1 MNLLRS
7 LRAIIAVLIGEVA
20 DISRRVAL
28 MPPPPYSPWFSQEE
42 NDFRMY
48 RDALV
53 RLFIYV
59 AVPPVVVLL
68 FGVIGGFS
76 WVVASAALLW
86 AVPTIALL
94 AVATPLGILWN
105 LFSKRKESDPEGPR
119 YVRFA
124 LSVLYLELALALLLI
139 VVPVK
144 NNPIMIPTVLLGVT
158 LIGLGR
164 YLDGWFKKGLVYTL
178 AGVVVTALVFSF
190 YFPNTFG
197 LLGRWMGTWDDRAV
211 SQIGPHLGETTA
223 VPTAGA
229 VSEGEGM
236 RSAPRFHV
244 SQVAGV
250 AEGNVPSPG
259 YTPAPMYSE
268 AGAETTFV
276 GKTGDIFQS
285 TFTISKSN
293 RESFRFESDSAFITV
308 LWDRGD
314 GTVEALKC
322 GAGIAIWDPDEFPS
336 ADPQPVRIEVWKG
349 GGAVRVVKLKK

>member
-7 LRAIIAVLIGEVA
+7 LRAILAVLIGEVA

-59 AVPPVVVLL
+59 ALFPIPILVL
-68 FGVIGGFS
+68 GVIGGLG
-76 WVVASAALLW
+76 WVIATAALLW
-86 AVPTIALL
+86 VIPTIALL

-105 LFSKRKESDPEGPR
+105 LFSKKSESDSKGPR

-124 LSVLYLELALALLLI
+124 LSVLYFELSFALLLI
-139 VVPVK
+139 VVPVG
-144 NNPIMIPTVLLGVT
+144 NRLSALPIILLCIT

-164 YLDGWFKKGLVYTL
+164 YLKGWFMKGAVYSVAGLV
-178 AGVVVTALVFSF
+178 VIVLVFSL
-190 YFPNTFG
+190 YLPNTYE

-229 VSEGEGM
+229 VSQEGM
-236 RSAPRFHV
+236 DSAPRFHV
-244 SQVAGV
+244 SQVAGY
-250 AEGNVPSPG
+250 AASGGETSGGPTLSQP
-259 YTPAPMYSE
+259 TL
-268 AGAETTFV
+268 AETTFTV
-276 GKTGDIFQS
+276 SAGDTVSTGFAMKFGENRYRVAAPIPISILWIEGGKEGSYHYQS
-285 TFTISKSN
+285 FN
-293 RESFRFESDSAFITV
+293 MDWEAEDSQP
-308 LWDRGD
+308 
-314 GTVEALKC
+314 LKIV
-322 GAGIAIWDPDEFPS
+322 AHA
-336 ADPQPVRIEVWKG
+336 A
-349 GGAVRVVKLKK
+349 GAVSVKLVGVYQ